1 MRALNKWSVLVI
13 LLVYACGVAP
23 RAAVQEGAARK
34 EALVDP
40 QKVFRATEAFQ
51 VPLALK
57 TKEGKT
63 AVLKVGLH
71 TWSIDGA
78 LGRQSIKTNEFT
90 LFRVRGGKIRVSQD
104 GKEEMR
110 STDEYWTVPAGTT
123 VTLQVKGETALLDV
137 LTIGGK

>member
-1 MRALNKWSVLVI
+1 MRTQDKWSVGVI
-13 LLVYACGVAP
+13 LLVCACGVAP
-23 RAAVQEGAARK
+23 RFAAQEKAANK
-34 EALVDP
+34 GVLVDP
-40 QKVFRATEAFQ
+40 LKVFRATEAFQ

-63 AVLKVGLH
+63 AALKVGLH

-78 LGRQSIKTNEFT
+78 LGRQSIRTGQFT
-90 LFRVRGGKIRVSQD
+90 LFRVRGGKIRVFLD
-104 GKEEMR
+104 GKEEMK
-110 STDEYWTVPAGTT
+110 STDEYWSVQAGTT

>member
-1 MRALNKWSVLVI
+1 MRTQNKWGVGVI
-13 LLVYACGVAP
+13 LLVCACGMAP
-23 RAAVQEGAARK
+23 RVAARQKAASK

-40 QKVFRATEAFQ
+40 LKVFRATEAFQ

-63 AVLKVGLH
+63 TALKVGLH

-78 LGRQSIKTNEFT
+78 LGRQSIKTGEFT
-90 LFRVRGGKIRVSQD
+90 LFRVRGGKIRVFLD
-104 GKEEMR
+104 GKEEMK
-110 STDEYWTVPAGTT
+110 STDEYWSVVAGTR

>member
-1 MRALNKWSVLVI
+1 MRTQNKWSVGMI
-13 LLVYACGVAP
+13 LLVCVCGVAP
-23 RAAVQEGAARK
+23 RVAAQEKAASK

-40 QKVFRATEAFQ
+40 LKVFRATEAFQ

-63 AVLKVGLH
+63 AAFRVGLH

-78 LGRQSIKTNEFT
+78 LGWQSIKISEFT
-90 LFRVRGGKIRVSQD
+90 LFRVRGGKIRVLLD
-104 GKEEMR
+104 GKEEMK
-110 STDEYWTVPAGTT
+110 SADDYWSVQAGST
-123 VTLQVKGETALLDV
+123 VTLRVKGETALLDV

>member
-1 MRALNKWSVLVI
+1 MRALNKCGA
-13 LLVYACGVAP
+13 LLVLLIQAYGAAP
-23 RAAVQEGAARK
+23 RAAAQQAAARQ

-63 AVLKVGLH
+63 AALKLGLH

-78 LGRQSIKTNEFT
+78 LGRQSIKTAEFT
-90 LFRVRGGKIRVSQD
+90 LFRVRGGKIRVLLD
-104 GKEEMR
+104 GKEEMK
-110 STDEYWTVPAGTT
+110 SADEYWTVPAGTT
-123 VTLQVKGETALLDV
+123 VALQVKGETALLDV